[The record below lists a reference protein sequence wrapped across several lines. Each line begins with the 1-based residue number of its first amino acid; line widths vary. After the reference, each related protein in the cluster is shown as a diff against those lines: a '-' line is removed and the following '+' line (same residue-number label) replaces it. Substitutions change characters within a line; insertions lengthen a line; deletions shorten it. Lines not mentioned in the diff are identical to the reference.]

1 MKKALSI
8 VLSLLVIFSVFSCVA
23 VAASDATVTV
33 QFVSDGKIL
42 KTDTLHAGDAI
53 IAPANPSKAA
63 TEEKEFTFVGW
74 TEDENGE
81 GKVYQASNLGLV
93 PADLADG
100 TVITYYAKFAEDEVV
115 VRQTFWNFIESLFER
130 INLLFE
136 YFAAVFGF

>member
-23 VAASDATVTV
+23 FAASDATVTV
-33 QFVSDGKIL
+33 QFVSDGKVL
-42 KTDTLHAGDAI
+42 KTDSLHAGDAI

-63 TEEKEFTFVGW
+63 TETTEYTFVGW

-93 PADLADG
+93 SDDLADG
-100 TVITYYAKFAEDEVV
+100 TVITYYAKFAEGEVV